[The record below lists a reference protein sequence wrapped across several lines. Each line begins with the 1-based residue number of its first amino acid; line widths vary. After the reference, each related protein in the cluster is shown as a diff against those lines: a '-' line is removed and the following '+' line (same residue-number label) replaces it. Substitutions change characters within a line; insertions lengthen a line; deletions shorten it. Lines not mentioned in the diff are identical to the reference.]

1 MLLLIDTSS
10 NQHFTVA
17 LARPNGVLVYTKV
30 NTIPFSQAEKLLP
43 LIDTVLKRNNIN
55 LKKISG
61 IIVVTGPGDFTALRI
76 GVSTANALSYA
87 LAVPVAGY
95 QANQFDSL
103 EDLAQKGAKEIKQ
116 THLKKLVFPKYG
128 KRPNI
133 TKPKKVLTN
142 ILWIRVG
149 FLRK

>member
-17 LARPNGVLVYTKV
+17 LAQRDGVLVYTKV

-43 LIDTVLKRNNIN
+43 LIDTVLKCNSIN
-55 LKKISG
+55 LKKITG
-61 IIVVTGPGDFTALRI
+61 IIVVTGPGGFTALRI

-87 LAVPVAGY
+87 LAVPVVGY
-95 QANQFDSL
+95 QTNQFDSL
-103 EDLAQKGAKEIKQ
+103 KDLAQKGSKEIKQ
-116 THLKKLVFPKYG
+116 ASSEKLVFPKYG

-133 TKPKKVLTN
+133 TKPKRAMK
-142 ILWIRVG
+142 
-149 FLRK
+149 